1 MAMKRFPITN
11 VEGDLVA
18 QYRNPDEKFYAS
30 LELNQV
36 AFPKTG
42 MVVSQTPLGA
52 VFTRQT
58 PCENGMWVVGDKAA
72 GAINPPTAATSAP
85 IGIVYTTEKEYDDY
99 HMGLQRFGHKVAGD
113 YPRVGLL
120 GVGDTVTTN
129 CLQYDDTVFQAV
141 TTGAN
146 QMTAE
151 EALLTELK
159 KDLTANPL
167 YVAIKPVGQNETV
180 SAANAVPQIVKNPP
194 QAGIYGKIVKFYTIP
209 NGGLGVKYQIIRI

>member
-42 MVVSQTPLGA
+42 MVVSQTPLGEA
-52 VFTRQT
+52 FTKAT

-99 HMGLQRFGHKVAGD
+99 HMGLQRFGRKVAGD

-129 CLQYDDTVFQAV
+129 CLQYNDTTFPA
-141 TTGAN
+141 AN
-146 QMTAE
+146 GKTAE
-151 EALLTELK
+151 QVLLDALKAIDT
-159 KDLTANPL
+159 TPL
-167 YVAIKPVGQNETV
+167 YVAIKAVGQNETV
-180 SAANAVPQIVKNPP
+180 SAANAVPEIVKSIP

>member
-99 HMGLQRFGHKVAGD
+99 HMGLQRFGRKVAGD

-129 CLQYDDTVFQAV
+129 CLQYNDTTFAATQA
-141 TTGAN
+141 A
-146 QMTAE
+146 TAE
-151 EALLTELK
+151 ETLLEELK

-167 YVAIKPVGQNETV
+167 YVAIHPVGQNETV
-180 SAANAVPQIVKNPP
+180 STINAIPEIVKSIP
-194 QAGIYGKIVKFYTIP
+194 QSGIYGKIVKFYTIP

>member
-1 MAMKRFPITN
+1 
-11 VEGDLVA
+11 
-18 QYRNPDEKFYAS
+18 
-30 LELNQV
+30 
-36 AFPKTG
+36 
-42 MVVSQTPLGA
+42 
-52 VFTRQT
+52 
-58 PCENGMWVVGDKAA
+58 
-72 GAINPPTAATSAP
+72 
-85 IGIVYTTEKEYDDY
+85 
-99 HMGLQRFGHKVAGD
+99 MGLQRFGRKVAGD

-129 CLQYDDTVFQAV
+129 CLQYDDAVFQAV

-167 YVAIKPVGQNETV
+167 YVAIHPVGQNETV
-180 SAANAVPQIVKNPP
+180 STINAIPEIVKSIP

>member
-1 MAMKRFPITN
+1 MAYNRFPITN

-18 QYRNPDEKFYAS
+18 QYRDPDEKLYAS

-42 MVVSQTPLGA
+42 MVVSQTPLGDA
-52 VFTRQT
+52 FTKAA

-72 GAINPPTAATSAP
+72 GAINPPEAATDAP

-99 HMGLQRFGHKVAGD
+99 HYGLQRFGRKIKGD

-129 CLQYDDTVFQAV
+129 CLQYSSSTF
-141 TTGAN
+141 AN
-146 QMTAE
+146 
-151 EALLTELK
+151 EAALWAALE
-159 KDLTANPL
+159 KDLSDANNAL
-167 YVAIKPVGQNETV
+167 YVVPGINSDLAAD
-180 SAANAVPQIVKNPP
+180 SAKAVPEIVKSAP
-194 QAGIYGKIVKFYTIP
+194 QTGIYARIVKYYTIP
-209 NGGLGVKYQIIRI
+209 NGGKGVKYQIMRI